1 MYVSLIMNKRHQNN
15 MENSMQLMSHN
26 IVEK

>member
-1 MYVSLIMNKRHQNN
+1 MNKRHQNN